1 MKKKFAV
8 AILLLLAISLTL
20 VSFLKY
26 YQNQKEIDQYAFT
39 MDSVDGKVSLSDFD
53 GKYKIVYFGYMYC
66 PDICPTTL
74 SIVANALQQL
84 PKEKEKKF
92 QLIFVS
98 VDPKRDKLKNLKEYA
113 NYFYKGAIGVTS
125 NQKYLK
131 QITAKYGTYYS
142 YEYLKDSK
150 INYSVAHTSFVY
162 IMDKNGKLRNK
173 LSHLEKT
180 SDVLNTLN
188 KLP

>member
-1 MKKKFAV
+1 VKKKFSV
-8 AILLLLAISLTL
+8 VILLLLA
-20 VSFLKY
+20 VSFALISFLNY
-26 YQNQKEIDQYAFT
+26 YQNQKEINQYAFT
-39 MDSVDGKVSLSDFD
+39 MDSIDGKVSLSDFD
-53 GKYKIVYFGYMYC
+53 GKYKIIYFGYMYC

-74 SIVANALQQL
+74 SLVANALQQL
-84 PKEKEKKF
+84 PKEKAKKF

-98 VDPKRDKLKNLKEYA
+98 VDPRRDKLKNLKEYA
-113 NYFYKGAIGVTS
+113 NYFYKGAIGITS

-162 IMDKNGKLRNK
+162 IMDKKGKLRNK
-173 LSHLEKT
+173 LSHLEN
-180 SDVLNTLN
+180 SNGVLNILK
-188 KLP
+188 KLQ